1 MCMCVHA
8 CMQPIHAWRAY
19 TDKLRGDSRHAGTS
33 YAGVLPGSTA
43 DGLLANLVV
52 LSHLRAIPNSDG
64 NSLRE
69 FRTFGRSQVSVLG
82 LWFINGL
89 GRAIHHPE
97 CVHMSH
103 GMLLYML
110 LHVTVTLYFFFL
122 FFHRLPPGGQDLEC
136 RQRRVPS
143 CPVQLSTPLRPPSH
157 FHPSRAIAWARM
169 GCVHATICPLLQIL
183 GQQLRDVGMVSY

>member
-1 MCMCVHA
+1 
-8 CMQPIHAWRAY
+8 MQPIHAWRAY

-52 LSHLRAIPNSDG
+52 LSHLRAIPNSDR

-103 GMLLYML
+103 GMLLFDCL
-110 LHVTVTLYFFFL
+110 EAKLCQNFNTLVLSLHFGLNTRFPQQHCY
-122 FFHRLPPGGQDLEC
+122 
-136 RQRRVPS
+136 S
-143 CPVQLSTPLRPPSH
+143 SANSLS
-157 FHPSRAIAWARM
+157 
-169 GCVHATICPLLQIL
+169 
-183 GQQLRDVGMVSY
+183 